1 MKNIK
6 SYLFV
11 LLASFAMTSCLVDD
25 DLITDGYG
33 DSPNLVG
40 FTSAKATASFA
51 ADEEEHNFVVA
62 LSTTGPNMRAIDE
75 AAVATITVDPSS
87 TAIAGTHYALNQT
100 TVTLSPD
107 NNMISNLNLTI
118 LTAGLEPPI
127 TPSPYLILNVN
138 TVTGGNG
145 AIVNGRTGQ
154 IKVTI
159 NYLCF
164 SDLAGSYD
172 VVTHYVYP
180 SGGIDTFINS
190 TDNINSLG
198 SGTYRTENVGHWTQA
213 ALGGTPGFS
222 FSDVCD
228 AITIPEQNLVDLYSN
243 LVAGVAGASFV
254 DPDTGVIYFEYTV
267 CTATACREYYVTYT
281 PN

>member
-11 LLASFAMTSCLVDD
+11 VFASFAMTSCLVDD
-25 DLITDGYG
+25 DTITG
-33 DSPNLVG
+33 DYNQSPNMVG

-51 ADEEEHNFVVA
+51 ADEEPHNFVIPMSVV
-62 LSTTGPNMRAIDE
+62 GPNMRAINE
-75 AAVATITVDPSS
+75 PTVVQISVDPSS
-87 TAIAGTHYALNQT
+87 TAIAGTHFSLDQT
-100 TVTLSPD
+100 TITLSPD
-107 NNMISNLNLTI
+107 NNSIGNLNLTV
-118 LTAGLEPPI
+118 LTEGIEPPLEV
-127 TPSPYLILNVN
+127 SPYVILNV
-138 TVTGGNG
+138 TSVSGGNG

-159 NYLCF
+159 NYLCN
-164 SDLAGSYD
+164 SDLAGSYS
-172 VVTHYVYP
+172 VVTHYVYA

-190 TDNINSLG
+190 TDNINALG
-198 SGTYRTENVGHWTQA
+198 SGQYRTENVGHWTQA

-228 AITIPEQNLVDLYSN
+228 QITIPQQNLVDLYSN
-243 LVAGVAGASFV
+243 LVEGALGASNV
-254 DPDTGVIYFEYTV
+254 NPDTGVIYFEYSV
-267 CTATACREYYVTYT
+267 CTTTACRYYYVTYT